1 MNREDIRL
9 CSQSLKEL
17 KALLM
22 QKNTEQIFWQ
32 KKRTAI
38 VFI

>member
-1 MNREDIRL
+1 MNQEDIKL
-9 CSQSLKEL
+9 YLQSLKEL
-17 KALLM
+17 KTLLM

-32 KKRTAI
+32 KKKTAI